1 MLHVDHSALVD
12 LLDALYSHE
21 PDADASATR
30 ILETLLPMARS
41 RSASFFRFTSGYD
54 GEHFRVHSVDDLH
67 QLGPEA
73 TWSDESVTH
82 TMTHAYAEA
91 GFGKTLARTVSEVTG
106 SASPAATVPGWR
118 DFWHAPVIDAL
129 GIVSRDARGH
139 GIVINLGIDEPWSL
153 SAREERLLVRLA
165 THLGAADRLRGERA
179 VTEAAA
185 VLSPN
190 GKVLH
195 VSDPTQLAPM
205 RDGFER
211 RTVARKH
218 RHDAERA
225 LEVWQGLVD
234 GRWSIVDH
242 FDTDGKRLVLA
253 IKNAPDANARIEL
266 KPADRRI
273 AALAAMGHRDKEIA
287 YILGI
292 TQGSVAAALRRAR
305 AAFRAKTRSELAAK
319 WRRASE

>member
-1 MLHVDHSALVD
+1 MLDLAHTALVD
-12 LLDALYSHE
+12 LLDALYSNE
-21 PDADASATR
+21 LEAEAAVATV
-30 ILETLLPMARS
+30 LKTLLPVTRS
-41 RSASFFRFTSGYD
+41 RSGAFFRFTSGYD
-54 GEHFRVHSVDDLH
+54 DGCFRMRSVSELH
-67 QLGPEA
+67 QIGPEA
-73 TWSDESVTH
+73 KWSDGSLQYVLT
-82 TMTHAYAEA
+82 TPFAEPV
-91 GFGKTLARTVSEVTG
+91 FGKTLANTTSAVTG
-106 SASPAATVPGWR
+106 PVPVPGWR
-118 DFWHAPVIDAL
+118 EIWGAPVVDAVNV
-129 GIVSRDARGH
+129 ISRDVCGN
-139 GIVINLGIDEPWSL
+139 GIGISLGLDERTSP

-179 VTEAAA
+179 VAEADA

-211 RTVARKH
+211 RAAARKQ

-266 KPADRRI
+266 KPADRRV

-292 TQGSVAAALRRAR
+292 TLGSVAAALRRAR